1 MGPGPRLAA
10 ARELDWAE
18 LVLEMN
24 ARDLAVLQMAGG
36 AVSNRQL
43 SHRLGLTPARLTQ
56 LKRELGQQ
64 IRLRWGN
71 SVMADAVAEPGWLR
85 REVRC
90 MREQAAC
97 RWERRA

>member
-1 MGPGPRLAA
+1 
-10 ARELDWAE
+10 
-18 LVLEMN
+18 MN

-36 AVSNRQL
+36 AVSNRHL
-43 SHRLGLTPARLTQ
+43 SLLRLGLSPARITQ

-64 IRLRWGN
+64 IKLRWGN

-85 REVRC
+85 RELCCV
-90 MREQAAC
+90 REQAAC